1 DIDHAKAGALGV
13 AVADINETL
22 STAWGGSYVNDF
34 IDRGRIKKVYLQAD
48 APARMTPEDL
58 GKWYVRNA
66 KGEMVPFSAFA
77 KAHWTYGSPRL
88 ERFNGQSSMQVLGQA
103 APGLSSGEA
112 MDAVAEIA
120 AKLPAGIGYEWSGTS
135 YEERKSGSQA
145 PALFALS
152 ILVVFLCLAA
162 LYESWS
168 IPFAVM
174 LVVPLGVLGAIVAAT
189 GRGLSNDIYFQV
201 GLLATIGLS
210 SKNAILIVEFAKA
223 QMEEGKEL
231 VEATLEAVRMRLRP
245 ILMTSLAFGFGV
257 LPLATA
263 TGAGAGSQN
272 AIGTGVLG
280 GTIFAT
286 ALGIFFVPL
295 FYVVIKRI
303 FKDKPKAPD
312 ASGQR
317 TLEAKQ

>member
-1 DIDHAKAGALGV
+1 MPELALDIDHAKAGALGV

-22 STAWGGSYVNDF
+22 STAWGGSYKRLHRPWPDQE
-34 IDRGRIKKVYLQAD
+34 GLLQAD

-174 LVVPLGVLGAIVAAT
+174 LVVPLGCSARSSPPPAAGCPT
-189 GRGLSNDIYFQV
+189 
-201 GLLATIGLS
+201 
-210 SKNAILIVEFAKA
+210 
-223 QMEEGKEL
+223 
-231 VEATLEAVRMRLRP
+231 
-245 ILMTSLAFGFGV
+245 TSTSRSACS
-257 LPLATA
+257 PPSAC
-263 TGAGAGSQN
+263 
-272 AIGTGVLG
+272 
-280 GTIFAT
+280 
-286 ALGIFFVPL
+286 
-295 FYVVIKRI
+295 RR
-303 FKDKPKAPD
+303 
-312 ASGQR
+312 R
-317 TLEAKQ
+317 TRS